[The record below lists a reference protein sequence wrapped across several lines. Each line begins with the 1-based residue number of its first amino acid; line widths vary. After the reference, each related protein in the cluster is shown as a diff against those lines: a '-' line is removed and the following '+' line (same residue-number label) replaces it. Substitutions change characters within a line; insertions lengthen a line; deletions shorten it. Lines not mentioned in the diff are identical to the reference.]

1 MGEIFVE
8 GLGTVQIEGSE
19 PTEAES
25 KAIASGFEQYKDQLA
40 TPDAE
45 KTADTF
51 LTLPKVLRFGTE
63 VGLAIAGTVLTGG
76 LGLPAIA
83 AARGTMLAR
92 PFLTQLAKSSLG
104 AGAGGGTGAGVSQLF
119 DPKDDITREILRGAT
134 EATLGE
140 AIGVPVV
147 IKGAKLF
154 SAIAGKAPNPVA
166 KMKEY
171 LKPIE
176 GAHEAEQLL
185 FLKKG
190 SQADKIIADPVT
202 YASEFYN
209 PEKVVELAKEAK
221 KGLTMGMKTESRG
234 IDTLENI
241 ATGSFF
247 GADELIGRKEA
258 LAFVGQTAQK
268 DYLENITKNLTP
280 GDMGRL
286 FFETITDGQTARK
299 AYFKGQYDGIDKIVR
314 AELGLAAN
322 QAAPKLIPGSLVT
335 NALKKYTKDLQIPE
349 KEIIALNKTIAKQ
362 VAGKRFDFKSLETL
376 RSQLGQSMNDA
387 LRNNNTQ
394 LAQAY
399 KAMRQSIDDT
409 LNDGEALKK
418 FQIPEV
424 AVEQLKR
431 IRSEYAA
438 SAKLFD
444 EGVLATI
451 LKKGNQDGGV
461 DDIFGAIVK
470 GKDKPELVGVLK
482 SKLDDLTEKQFITK
496 DQATQLNE
504 SLKGQFLSNIF
515 ERSKVVGAK
524 NNPMYTD
531 FVDAGA
537 VTGKLSESKKVYNT
551 LFTEP
556 ERNELSAFLKNL
568 AFSQGTV
575 DQKTGLPGKMF
586 IQLKQAGA
594 IGNVLS
600 FGGGSGLLERGAA
613 TILIAPAALTK
624 IMLNPKI
631 NQFLFEETAKKNF
644 GKTSP
649 GVAGA
654 SFRQLVGRLITEGL
668 VPEEEGNKAIEDSK
682 VIQEQYEK
690 AGIKNVNDIETF
702 KKVQAANNFRPV
714 NTQVSDPRM
723 MAPRSA
729 PISSAPSPAM
739 PMAPQ
744 QNAGITSQGLSGATY
759 QGLFPFDTT
768 GQAIARGQQ

>member
-83 AARGTMLAR
+83 ARGAMLAR
-92 PFLTQLAKSSLG
+92 PFLTQLAKSSLA

-154 SAIAGKAPNPVA
+154 STIAGKAPSPVA
-166 KMKEY
+166 KMKEF

-185 FLKKG
+185 FLQKG
-190 SQADKIIADPVT
+190 SQVDKILADPVK
-202 YASEFYN
+202 YSSEFYN
-209 PEKVVELAKEAK
+209 PEKVVELAQEAK

-431 IRSEYAA
+431 IRKEYAE

-444 EGVLATI
+444 DGVLATI

-482 SKLDDLTEKQFITK
+482 SKLDDLTEKKFITK
-496 DQATQLNE
+496 DQAKQLDN

-556 ERNELSAFLKNL
+556 ERNELSAFLKKL

-702 KKVQAANNFRPV
+702 KKVQAANNFKPV

-768 GQAIARGQQ
+768 GQAIARGQ

>member
-83 AARGTMLAR
+83 ARGAMLAR
-92 PFLTQLAKSSLG
+92 PFLTQLAKSSLA

-154 SAIAGKAPNPVA
+154 STIAGKAPSPVA
-166 KMKEY
+166 KMKEF

-185 FLKKG
+185 FLQKG
-190 SQADKIIADPVT
+190 SQVDKILADPVK
-202 YASEFYN
+202 YSSEFYN
-209 PEKVVELAKEAK
+209 PEKVVELAQEAK

-431 IRSEYAA
+431 IRKEYAE

-444 EGVLATI
+444 DGVLATI

-482 SKLDDLTEKQFITK
+482 SKLDDLTEKKFITK
-496 DQATQLNE
+496 DQAKQLDN

-556 ERNELSAFLKNL
+556 ERNELSAFLKKL

-702 KKVQAANNFRPV
+702 KKVQAANNFKPV

-729 PISSAPSPAM
+729 PISSALLQSCQWHHNKM
-739 PMAPQ
+739 QVSHLKVYRELHIKVYSRLIQ
-744 QNAGITSQGLSGATY
+744 QVKQ
-759 QGLFPFDTT
+759 
-768 GQAIARGQQ
+768 

>member
-83 AARGTMLAR
+83 ARGAMLAR
-92 PFLTQLAKSSLG
+92 PFLTQLAKSSLA

-154 SAIAGKAPNPVA
+154 STIAGKAPSPVA
-166 KMKEY
+166 KMKEF

-185 FLKKG
+185 FLQKG
-190 SQADKIIADPVT
+190 SQVDKILADPVK
-202 YASEFYN
+202 YSSEFYN
-209 PEKVVELAKEAK
+209 PEKVVELAQEAK

-431 IRSEYAA
+431 IRKEYAE

-444 EGVLATI
+444 DGVLATI

-482 SKLDDLTEKQFITK
+482 SKLDDLTEKKFITK
-496 DQATQLNE
+496 DQAKQLDN

-556 ERNELSAFLKNL
+556 ERNELSAFLKKL

-702 KKVQAANNFRPV
+702 KKVQAANNFKPV

-729 PISSAPSPAM
+729 PISSAPSPVM

-768 GQAIARGQQ
+768 GQAIARGQ